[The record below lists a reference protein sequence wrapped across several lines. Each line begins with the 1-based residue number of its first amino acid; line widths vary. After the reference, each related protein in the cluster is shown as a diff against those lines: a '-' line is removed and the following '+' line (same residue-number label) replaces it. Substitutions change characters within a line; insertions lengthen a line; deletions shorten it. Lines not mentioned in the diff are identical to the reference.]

1 MVEVIKTLSPKEKE
15 SDNEVLTI
23 LAYGVSGSSVERELE
38 NITGVKPEKK
48 TVHTKETG
56 HIIVMPEIHVDL
68 GGCGDIGSGEG
79 AGLCL
84 IILAVMMALLAT
96 VWTITIIIFSI
107 VTLGGFAKKRYRT
120 RIIMERE
127 NLEFMGKISVL
138 TFRRGG
144 VLNHS
149 LGQDQYD
156 EWMGRT
162 FRLFKQLKH
171 LRQGSMGLGFAWGIV
186 EISFK
191 LYQILFDASF
201 TYNLW
206 PFRLVMIAI
215 FIPLILYSP
224 ILEMQ
229 FRRAFETGDENIARL
244 ITNEPS
250 FNPDNPMSFKEKP
263 RLVDF
268 KWKGV

>member
-1 MVEVIKTLSPKEKE
+1 MVEVTKTLSTKEKE
-15 SDNEVLTI
+15 SDNELLVI
-23 LAYGVSGSSVERELE
+23 LAYGVSGGSVEKELE
-38 NITGVKPEKK
+38 NITGVNPEKK

-56 HIIVMPEIHVDL
+56 HIIVMPEVQL
-68 GGCGDIGSGEG
+68 GLGASDIGFGDG
-79 AGLCL
+79 AALVL
-84 IILAVMMALLAT
+84 VIIAIMMAVFAT
-96 VWTITIIIFSI
+96 VWTIVMILFSV
-107 VTLGGFAKKRYRT
+107 VTLGGFIKRRFRT

-127 NLEFMGKISVL
+127 NLEFIGKLSVL

-156 EWMGRT
+156 EWMGQT
-162 FRLFKQLKH
+162 FRLFKQLKL
-171 LRQGSMGLGFAWGIV
+171 LRQGSMGLGFAWGVV
-186 EISFK
+186 EVGFK

-201 TYNLW
+201 SYNLW
-206 PFRLVMIAI
+206 PFRLVMVMI

-224 ILEMQ
+224 ILEMK

-250 FNPDNPMSFKEKP
+250 FNPDSPTSFKEKP

-268 KWKGV
+268 TWKGI